1 MQSMFTKVL
10 ASLFLAIILSSC
22 ASRPSTD
29 PVATYLEAEKTAR
42 GAVLSAQ
49 QEKDAEARFVAFF
62 KDVTP
67 ETIQAQTAGLYAENA
82 WFNDTLKTL
91 HGREAVK
98 VYFLKIS
105 SHAAF
110 MRCNV
115 LDFARSGS
123 NYYVR
128 WTMDVQFK
136 NSKETIRTIGMT
148 QLRFDSEGRI
158 IFHQD
163 FWDSGAGFFEHVP
176 VLGAAVRWIKSL
188 L

>member
-1 MQSMFTKVL
+1 MSMFTKVL
-10 ASLFLAIILSSC
+10 TALCLAIILSSC
-22 ASRPSTD
+22 AFRPGAD
-29 PVATYLEAEKTAR
+29 PVATYLEAEKSAQ
-42 GAVLSAQ
+42 GSVLSAQ
-49 QEKDAEARFVAFF
+49 QEKEAEGRFVAFF

-67 ETIQAQTAGLYAENA
+67 QTIQAQTTGLYAENV

-91 HGREAVK
+91 YGREAVK
-98 VYFLKIS
+98 AYFLKIS
-105 SHAAF
+105 NNTGF
-110 MRCNV
+110 MRCNI

-148 QLRFDSEGRI
+148 QLRFDSDGRI

-163 FWDSGAGFFEHVP
+163 FWDSGAGFFEHIP